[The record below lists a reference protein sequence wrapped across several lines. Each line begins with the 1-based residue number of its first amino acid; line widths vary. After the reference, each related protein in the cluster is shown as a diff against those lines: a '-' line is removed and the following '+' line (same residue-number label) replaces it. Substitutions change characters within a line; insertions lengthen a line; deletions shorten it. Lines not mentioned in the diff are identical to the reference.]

1 MFGLIKALAAG
12 NVAEFTNKQK
22 ASQENKQYEAGYE
35 WAAVTLL
42 KLAGN
47 SRCGTPHPML
57 VDILMQNCRDET
69 MFERGAAKAIEDAMI
84 LAGNKLALAEFQK
97 DWEDACG

>member
-1 MFGLIKALAAG
+1 MFGLLKALAAG
-12 NVAEFTNKQK
+12 NAAEFTNKQK
-22 ASQENKQYEAGYE
+22 ASQDDTQYEEGYA
-35 WAAVTLL
+35 WAAVSLL

-47 SRCGTPHPML
+47 SRCGTLHPEL
-57 VDILMQNCRDET
+57 VDILMAHCQDET
-69 MFERGAAKAIEDAMI
+69 MFERGAARAVDDAMF